1 MVISAKIAIKTL
13 IEIQTG
19 AYLSTYLWKNVFVK
33 KEWCYKESS
42 AIPSF
47 GNRGRAA
54 LEQAG

>member
-1 MVISAKIAIKTL
+1 MVISAKIAIKT
-13 IEIQTG
+13 IEIQRG
-19 AYLSTYLWKNVFVK
+19 AYLFTYLWKNVFVK